1 MRTYAIRSKRSCGDS
16 RKCADM
22 PAIPNRSALSKHWD
36 LDSGTVFLN
45 HGSFGACLKTIL
57 DNQSQ
62 LRLQLERDPVK
73 FMESE
78 GRELWSQ
85 ALNILSDFIN
95 ADPEGMAFVTNAT
108 SGVNTVLKSLDLKP
122 GDEIIVPD
130 HSYQACWNAIDFV
143 TEKAGAKT
151 VVVPLPFPVE
161 NDQQI
166 IDAILSH
173 TTPKSRL
180 ALIDTVTS
188 PTGLLMP
195 FEALTKALQSQGI
208 DVLLDAAHGPGIV
221 PLNIKELEPAY
232 VTGNAHKW
240 LCTPKGSAFL
250 YVREDR
256 RDKIRPLCISHG
268 ASVPGTINEK
278 FRFEFDWPG
287 TQDVTAW
294 LCIPKAIEHVGS
306 MLDGEWPA
314 IMEHNSQLAIAGREL
329 LLEVLGTP
337 RPSPDS
343 MIVGLAAVLL
353 PGRGTLTASALEPDP
368 LHTRLYEKYKIQVPV
383 FGWPHHDR
391 RYLRIASYL
400 YNSLEEYEYLAEA
413 LKKEI

>member
-1 MRTYAIRSKRSCGDS
+1 MRTYATRSKRSCGDS

-22 PAIPNRSALSKHWD
+22 ATIPNRSALSKHWV

-45 HGSFGACLKTIL
+45 HGSLGSCPKAIL
-57 DNQSQ
+57 DKQSQ
-62 LRLQLERDPVK
+62 LRQQLERDPVK
-73 FMESE
+73 FMETE

-151 VVVPLPFPVE
+151 VAVPLPFPVE
-161 NDQQI
+161 NEQQI

-173 TTPKSRL
+173 ITPKSRL

-221 PLNIKELEPAY
+221 PLNIKELDPAY

-329 LLEVLGTP
+329 LLEVLDTP

-400 YNSLEEYEYLAEA
+400 YNSIEEYEYLAEA